1 MTVSYFQIFQSVKP
15 RDGNSRSKA
24 SASSQ
29 ASPFANE
36 LKAVPSKH
44 PACYCWWKKSQT
56 TSWYVVN
63 IPIVLKGFIHPR
75 WLFGISSINSISGN
89 GSWKCVDFDWRQ
101 EDSVGQIV
109 LVGDWWFVVILLLEI
124 CYVLQLIINWRFG
137 LVIWD
142 GIRDAGQKG
151 WHLLWNHLKKTHS

>member
-1 MTVSYFQIFQSVKP
+1 M
-15 RDGNSRSKA
+15 
-24 SASSQ
+24 
-29 ASPFANE
+29 
-36 LKAVPSKH
+36 
-44 PACYCWWKKSQT
+44 
-56 TSWYVVN
+56 
-63 IPIVLKGFIHPR
+63 
-75 WLFGISSINSISGN
+75 
-89 GSWKCVDFDWRQ
+89 DFDWRQ

-151 WHLLWNHLKKTHS
+151 WHLFWNHLKKTHS